1 METFHYCLTY
11 CWKLWAWKTH
21 THTVAAEYNG
31 PQNSSIRCCTSLFT
45 FFMLLFT
52 YERKKKFWWIIEKEI
67 DLRKCVL
74 CVRLFCVCVCS
85 ARGHEPRET
94 FVSWLLPINTASFS
108 SVGGEVVRTNFVIQ
122 QKPINLTPMIR
133 LCLLSVSWKCRPIT
147 FFHAKQPKKKNGFWV
162 ERRRTGIFW
171 GGFFLLLFDDVVIFK
186 PSSWAAKR
194 RKCIRHQRGIPRRYW
209 DVYYFYYL
217 FFSFLDCDVISIL
230 FYVLR

>member
-21 THTVAAEYNG
+21 THTHSGSRVQRASKFIHPVLY
-31 PQNSSIRCCTSLFT
+31 TSLFT
-45 FFMLLFT
+45 FFCWCCCSPT
-52 YERKKKFWWIIEKEI
+52 KERKSFGESSRKKLICESVF
-67 DLRKCVL
+67 CVYGCL
-74 CVRLFCVCVCS
+74 VCVCVCS

-147 FFHAKQPKKKNGFWV
+147 FVHAKQPKKKNGFWV
-162 ERRRTGIFW
+162 ERRRTGIVW
-171 GGFFLLLFDDVVIFK
+171 GD
-186 PSSWAAKR
+186 
-194 RKCIRHQRGIPRRYW
+194 
-209 DVYYFYYL
+209 
-217 FFSFLDCDVISIL
+217 FSCCCLTT
-230 FYVLR
+230 